1 MHNLT
6 PSKKKKKKKKGKFH
20 SFIYCCLQHINL
32 SWFLWR
38 VRRGEGD
45 DITSTAD
52 YIKAS
57 HRHTQDSSVLA
68 GDRTARMAAA
78 DREAVADTAGCHGDT
93 GIPGR
98 GCQVELSSSPL

>member
-1 MHNLT
+1 MNNLT
-6 PSKKKKKKKKGKFH
+6 PNKQKCLESFTLL
-20 SFIYCCLQHINL
+20 FIYCCLQHINL

-45 DITSTAD
+45 YITLTAD
-52 YIKAS
+52 YVKAS

-68 GDRTARMAAA
+68 GDRTARMAAT

-98 GCQVELSSSPL
+98 GCQVELSSSPP

>member
-1 MHNLT
+1 MVFMGGE
-6 PSKKKKKKKKGKFH
+6 K
-20 SFIYCCLQHINL
+20 
-32 SWFLWR
+32 
-38 VRRGEGD
+38 GEGD
-45 DITSTAD
+45 NITSMAD
-52 YIKAS
+52 YIEAS

-78 DREAVADTAGCHGDT
+78 DKEAVADTAGCHGDT